1 MTTPRSGRLA
11 ALATLATLAERLAVS
26 LSAVL
31 PASMAARLALG
42 YGAIAAVALVTVAS
56 MIYFGTIRVIEQAT
70 DVRIEAVAARLNGAL
85 AQGGAAQLGIE
96 LQAELHDR
104 ADTDT
109 EVLMLVGADGVV
121 RAGNLS
127 AWPAALPADGQLH
140 DAWLRRAGR
149 PARTRLLVTHLPD
162 GATLLVG
169 RDMSELQALQ
179 AVMQRALLTGL
190 LVAAVLVLGGA
201 YWLRRAIGRR
211 IGQVRLITHRV
222 GEGDLAQRLPDLGED
237 EFSLLNRDINRMLTQ
252 IESLMEGVQ
261 HVSNAIAH
269 DLRTPL
275 SRVRN
280 RLYTALR
287 SADAEQLRE
296 VAQASIDDVD
306 SLIGLFE
313 KLLRIASAESGMR
326 PVFSASVELPRL
338 VASMVD
344 LYEAAAEDAGLS
356 VHAVAAG
363 RSATVTGD
371 PDLIASALA
380 GLLDNAIKYAGAGAR
395 IDVSAVSEVESV
407 CLTVSDNG
415 VGVAEAELS
424 QLTRRFYRVD
434 QARHLPGNGI
444 GLSNVKAIMALHGG
458 TLELRNIN
466 PGLQVRLLFP
476 PSSA

>member
-1 MTTPRSGRLA
+1 MTAPRGG
-11 ALATLATLAERLAVS
+11 RLAVS

-85 AQGGAAQLGIE
+85 AQGGATQLGIE

-127 AWPAALPADGQLH
+127 SWPAALAADGQLH

-149 PARTRLLVTHLPD
+149 LARTRLLVTRLPD

-179 AVMQRALLTGL
+179 AVMQGALLTGL

-326 PVFSASVELPRL
+326 PVFSASVELPKL

-356 VHAVAAG
+356 VHVVAAG
-363 RSATVTGD
+363 RPATVTGD

-395 IDVSAVSEVESV
+395 IEVSAVAEGESV

-458 TLELRNIN
+458 TLELHNLN

-476 PSSA
+476 PSSP